1 MGSHREDH
9 KEEETL
15 AALQWFDS
23 AKVRTNNDTKE
34 TSNSKKKSV
43 IPSSLLHA
51 QSIFFLHCG
60 IYVMG
65 KVRRERADT
74 DATYRALDL

>member
-34 TSNSKKKSV
+34 TSNSKKISYTVFTFACTVYIFPPLWYICNGECTEGKS
-43 IPSSLLHA
+43 
-51 QSIFFLHCG
+51 
-60 IYVMG
+60 
-65 KVRRERADT
+65 
-74 DATYRALDL
+74 